1 MTIKEFAYLAQ
12 QRLQSQT
19 GNTLRR
25 SHIYEFL
32 ASLFGF
38 NSFASLGVDAVV
50 FQGKQKTKNTPQ
62 QNSALYQRCIE
73 LGYQPATADVVSS
86 ELPAIISEYQ
96 ITVAKFSH
104 LISKLSSDWSYWD
117 DEYDDDD
124 DLADTITEDWSA
136 FEDDTEGYNFPP
148 RLLSELEGVASKGNA
163 SAHYVLALYYSPDN
177 GRGQGSEHWYN
188 LEKQGRTLIG
198 IEKEWADQFAKNLLH
213 DEKYEFHLREASKLG
228 NEDALLDLAD
238 VFGDPSFFEQD
249 RSINHDPVRAA
260 NIAENLEHIAGLKHW
275 LTIAAEKGHIG
286 SIIRLI
292 EDLDSH
298 DLQRCWTWI
307 YFAQMLGAD
316 LAEDDYYAIHE
327 DGSLYDDDVGGPMYV
342 DGRDGINLDPLSKE
356 LDSIARQKAQ
366 ALFES
371 IQ

>member
-1 MTIKEFAYLAQ
+1 
-12 QRLQSQT
+12 
-19 GNTLRR
+19 
-25 SHIYEFL
+25 
-32 ASLFGF
+32 
-38 NSFASLGVDAVV
+38 
-50 FQGKQKTKNTPQ
+50 
-62 QNSALYQRCIE
+62 
-73 LGYQPATADVVSS
+73 
-86 ELPAIISEYQ
+86 
-96 ITVAKFSH
+96 
-104 LISKLSSDWSYWD
+104 
-117 DEYDDDD
+117 
-124 DLADTITEDWSA
+124 
-136 FEDDTEGYNFPP
+136 
-148 RLLSELEGVASKGNA
+148 LSELEGVAGKGNA

-238 VFGDPSFFEQD
+238 KFGDPSFFEQV
-249 RSINHDPVRAA
+249 RSINHDPTRAA

-275 LTIAAEKGHIG
+275 LTIGAEKGHIW

-307 YFAQMLGAD
+307 YFAQMLGTD

-327 DGSLYDDDVGGPMYV
+327 DGSLYDDDIGGAMYV
-342 DGRDGINLDPLSKE
+342 DGRDGINLAPLSE
-356 LDSIARQKAQ
+356 EQDSAARQKAQ
-366 ALFES
+366 ALFEN